1 MNGKQTEKAEKIIG
15 YAFKNKTLLER
26 AFIHSSYA
34 NENNVESYERLE
46 FLGDGVLGLI
56 VAELLYEGSG
66 DEGVM
71 TVRRSRIV
79 SSEPLEDATEKM
91 GLDEFILYGKGERTQ
106 DHTDSKV
113 HADVF
118 EAVLGAIYLDGGYES
133 AVAFVTRHLGDAIS
147 RAVSSPQINHKGL
160 LQEYCQAD
168 KLGGVGYTL
177 VSEEERD
184 GRPYFIAQV
193 TAGGVTATGE
203 GRRKRDAEQEA
214 AKSALEKLRKR
225 PK

>member
-56 VAELLYEGSG
+56 VAELLYERSG

-79 SSEPLEDATEKM
+79 SSGPLEDATEKM
-91 GLDEFILYGKGERTQ
+91 GLDEFIQYGKGERMQ

-118 EAVLGAIYLDGGYES
+118 EAVLGAIYLDGGYER

-147 RAVSSPQINHKGL
+147 RAVSSPQINHKGI

-168 KLGGVGYTL
+168 KLGGVEYTL

-184 GRPYFIAQV
+184 GRPYFV
-193 TAGGVTATGE
+193 SRVSAGGVTATGE

-225 PK
+225 PQ

>member
-79 SSEPLEDATEKM
+79 SSGPLEDATEKM
-91 GLDEFILYGKGERTQ
+91 GLDEFIQYGKGERMQ

-118 EAVLGAIYLDGGYES
+118 EAVLGAIYLDGGYER

-147 RAVSSPQINHKGL
+147 RAVSSPQINHKGI

-168 KLGGVGYTL
+168 KLGDVEYTL
-177 VSEEERD
+177 VSEDLRD
-184 GRPYFIAQV
+184 GRPYFV
-193 TAGGVTATGE
+193 SRVSAGGVTATGE

-225 PK
+225 PQ

>member
-26 AFIHSSYA
+26 SFIHSSYA

>member
-79 SSEPLEDATEKM
+79 SSGPLEDATEKM
-91 GLDEFILYGKGERTQ
+91 GLDEFIQYGKGDARRTIRTQ
-106 DHTDSKV
+106 SPRRR
-113 HADVF
+113 
-118 EAVLGAIYLDGGYES
+118 I
-133 AVAFVTRHLGDAIS
+133 RS
-147 RAVSSPQINHKGL
+147 RARRDLSRRRIRTRRRIRDPSSRRRDKPRSIFA
-160 LQEYCQAD
+160 AD
-168 KLGGVGYTL
+168 K
-177 VSEEERD
+177 S
-184 GRPYFIAQV
+184 
-193 TAGGVTATGE
+193 
-203 GRRKRDAEQEA
+203 
-214 AKSALEKLRKR
+214 
-225 PK
+225 